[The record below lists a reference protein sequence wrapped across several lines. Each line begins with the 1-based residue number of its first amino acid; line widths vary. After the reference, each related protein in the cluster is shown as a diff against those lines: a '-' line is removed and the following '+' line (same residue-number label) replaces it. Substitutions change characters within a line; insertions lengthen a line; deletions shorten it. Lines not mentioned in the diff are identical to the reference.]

1 MADMSFAILLTLAA
15 IIGTTIFH
23 LEALGVINRFSHKP
37 GHRHFLVP
45 AVLTLVI
52 TAHLLE
58 IAGYTLICWIADVPL
73 NIWYFSGEQP
83 NFFDLF
89 YFAAG
94 TYSSLGLDDIM
105 PHGALRLIVAIGSI
119 NGILLLAWS
128 GAFLFAFA
136 DRMRWERRG

>member
-1 MADMSFAILLTLAA
+1 MHDVFFAILLTLVA
-15 IIGTTIFH
+15 IIGTTIFN
-23 LEALGVINRFSHKP
+23 LETLGIINRFSRQT
-37 GHRHFLVP
+37 GHRHVLVP

-58 IAGYTLICWIADVPL
+58 IAAYTIIYWIADVPL
-73 NIWYFSGEQP
+73 NIGYFSGEQP
-83 NFFDLF
+83 NMFDLF

>member
-1 MADMSFAILLTLAA
+1 MRDMIFAIFLTLVA
-15 IIGTTIFH
+15 IIGTTLFH
-23 LEALGVINRFSHKP
+23 LEALGIINRFSRQTA
-37 GHRHFLVP
+37 HRHILVP

-58 IAGYTLICWIADVPL
+58 ILGYSIIYWVADVSL
-73 NIWYFSGEQP
+73 NIGYFSGEQP

-136 DRMRWERRG
+136 DRMRLERQE

>member
-1 MADMSFAILLTLAA
+1 MRDMIFAILLTLVA
-15 IIGTTIFH
+15 IIGTTLFH
-23 LEALGVINRFSHKP
+23 LEALGIINRFSRQTA
-37 GHRHFLVP
+37 HRHILVP

-58 IAGYTLICWIADVPL
+58 ILGYSIIYWVADVSL
-73 NIWYFSGEQP
+73 NIGYFSGEQP

-136 DRMRWERRG
+136 DRMRLERQE